1 MTRLVVA
8 VGLTT
13 LATLAGACGK
23 DTATATSPS
32 VPDSLVSSTAR
43 LFTGTLGAQESSFY
57 SFTIPQDS
65 GVFVTLASVT
75 AVDGRDALATPL
87 RVGFGVPRGT
97 GCAATTTVT
106 VAAGLTPQLRE
117 YTTQGVHC
125 VSVSDASSLTAPV
138 RFAVRIGYFH

>member
-13 LATLAGACGK
+13 LAALATACGN
-23 DTATATSPS
+23 DTPTPTSPS
-32 VPDSLVSSTAR
+32 IPDSLVSGTSR
-43 LFTGTLGAQESSFY
+43 LFTGTVGAQGSSFY

-75 AVDGRDALATPL
+75 AENGRDALATPL
-87 RVGFGVPRGT
+87 QLGFGVPRGT

-125 VSVSDASSLTAPV
+125 VSVSDASTLTAPV
-138 RFAVRIGYFH
+138 RFAIRIGYFQ